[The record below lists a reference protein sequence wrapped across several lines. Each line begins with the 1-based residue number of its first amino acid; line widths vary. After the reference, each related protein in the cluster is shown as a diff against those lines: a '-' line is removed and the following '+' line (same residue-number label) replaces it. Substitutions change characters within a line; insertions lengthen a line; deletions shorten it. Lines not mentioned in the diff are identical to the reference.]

1 MNIFIDMKRILIFG
15 AGKIGRAFIGQ
26 IFSMASYEIIFVDV
40 EKEIIDLLNAR
51 REYQVEIRDRYSEI
65 ITVQN
70 VRGILASDTKQI
82 IEEIASTDLIV
93 TSVGLKALPSI
104 APVIAE
110 GINLK
115 YRKNPE
121 LATDIILAENIR
133 DASNYFSDLLTQH
146 LPLKFPL
153 SKQVGLI
160 ETSIGKMVPLMTE
173 EEMAQDPTIVYAE
186 AYSTLILD
194 GKGFRNPIP
203 EIRGIAPK
211 DNIKAWA
218 DRKLFIHNM
227 GHALAAYFGNACH
240 PDMKYMYEILADNE
254 IETLTRKAM
263 KESGEVLRAIYPHE
277 FSKQELREHIEDLIR
292 RFKNKLLGDTVYR
305 VGTDLR
311 RKLGKSDRI
320 AIPLQYAIQYQLP
333 FRYIL
338 SGYKAAMQFT
348 AKNNNLDNPNDTYVT
363 NMYREKGLAYVMR
376 EVSGLDP
383 ELCQEEGTDIPF
395 EI

>member
-1 MNIFIDMKRILIFG
+1 MKRILIFG

-26 IFSMASYEIIFVDV
+26 IFSKAGYEIIFVDV
-40 EKEIIDLLNAR
+40 ETKIIDLLNAR
-51 REYQVEIRDRYSEI
+51 GEYQIEIRDRYPEI
-65 ITVQN
+65 ISVQN
-70 VRGILASDTKQI
+70 VRGIHASDTKQI
-82 IEEIASTDLIV
+82 IEEISSTKLIV
-93 TSVGLKALPSI
+93 TSVGLKALPYI

-110 GINLK
+110 GIHLK
-115 YRKNPE
+115 YEKKPG
-121 LATDIILAENIR
+121 LSTDIILAENIR
-133 DASNYFSDLLTQH
+133 DASNYFSGMLTRH

-173 EEMAQDPTIVYAE
+173 EEMEQDPTIVYAE

-194 GKGFRNPIP
+194 GKGFLNPIP
-203 EIRGIAPK
+203 EIAGIAPK
-211 DNIKAWA
+211 GNIKAWV

-227 GHALAAYFGNACH
+227 GHALAAYFGNAKH
-240 PDMKYMYEILADNE
+240 PEMEYMYEILADKE
-254 IETLTRKAM
+254 IDTLTRKAM

-277 FSKQELREHIEDLIR
+277 FSKQELEDHIEDLIR

-305 VGTDLR
+305 VGTDLH

-333 FRYIL
+333 FRHIL
-338 SGYKAAMQFT
+338 AGYKAAMQFT
-348 AKNNNLDNPNDTYVT
+348 AKNNNLENPNDTYVT
-363 NMYREKGLAYVMR
+363 DMYREKGLAHVMR

-383 ELCQEEGTDIPF
+383 EMCLGRRNRDPLRSLTKQ
-395 EI
+395 